1 MVVTKQGAFKPR
13 VITIPEWLFEDVCF
27 QEEIRGVYYV
37 DTPTLIY
44 VHRSD
49 HFFFTTQVASLDLSH
64 EGWPWPGTRLLESS
78 PLLGHGL
85 IRIMRSKASGKGK
98 GTGGADLGCAVALRE
113 V

>member
-49 HFFFTTQVASLDLSH
+49 HFFFTTQVASLDLSGANKLKRYSH
-64 EGWPWPGTRLLESS
+64 EGYLIKVVAMALAGDEVARELSPTRSWSNKNYE
-78 PLLGHGL
+78 
-85 IRIMRSKASGKGK
+85 I
-98 GTGGADLGCAVALRE
+98 
-113 V
+113 